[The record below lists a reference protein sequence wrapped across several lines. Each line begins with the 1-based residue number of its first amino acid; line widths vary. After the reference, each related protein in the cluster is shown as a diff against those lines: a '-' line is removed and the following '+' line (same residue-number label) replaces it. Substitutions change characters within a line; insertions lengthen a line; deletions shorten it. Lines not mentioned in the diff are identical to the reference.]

1 MSETRR
7 PGAEWGAHLA
17 AAAAATTAAER
28 GEKKAPPP
36 PLHPLL
42 SPDREYPFVILD
54 RMRAR
59 LSPPELAIINFGVG
73 DPRERT
79 PEFIKETLR
88 GAIPEMSSYPSTNG
102 QPALR
107 AAAAAWLARRFGVE
121 ADPEKHILPATGSK
135 EAVFLLHHVVIDPRS
150 TRRTVVIPSPA
161 YPVYD
166 AGTRFAGGEPYLVP
180 LRSADRWHFQP
191 SRVPGEVWEKTALLW
206 LNSPHNPTGAT
217 LALDELRAIAELAKK
232 YGFWVAADEAY
243 AEVYFDLVPPSMLQA
258 GFENVIAFHTLSK
271 RSAMTGFRSGFV
283 CGDERLI
290 DAFRRFRPNVG
301 VATPDFVQ
309 AAAIAA
315 WRDDAHPGDQ
325 RARYAIKRKL
335 FLDYFEKRGWKV
347 EASEAS
353 FYLWLKAPSGND
365 VEFVEAML
373 RVGIVALPGSFLG
386 TGGEGFVR
394 FALVPTPEGCREAI
408 ERLEQVK

>member
-1 MSETRR
+1 MSAK
-7 PGAEWGAHLA
+7 PAGATA
-17 AAAAATTAAER
+17 AAHATPPHAA
-28 GEKKAPPP
+28 P

-42 SPDREYPFVILD
+42 TGDREYPFVTLD
-54 RMRAR
+54 RMRDR
-59 LSPPELAIINFGVG
+59 LTPAGITPISFSIG

-79 PEFIKETLR
+79 PDFIKDTLKD
-88 GAIPEMSSYPSTNG
+88 AIPEMSSYPSTNG

-107 AAAAAWLARRFGVE
+107 AAAAAWLERRFGVK
-121 ADPEKHILPATGSK
+121 ADPEKHVLPATGTK
-135 EAVFLLHHVVIDPRS
+135 EAVFLLHHVVLAPGS
-150 TRRTVVIPSPA
+150 AKRTVVIPSPA

-166 AGTRFAGGEPYLVP
+166 AGTRFCGGEPYLVP
-180 LRSADRWHFQP
+180 LRSEDRWHFVP
-191 SRVPGEVWEKTALLW
+191 SRVPPEVWERTALLW

-217 LALDELRAIAELAKK
+217 LSLDELREIAGLARQ

-243 AEVYFDLVPPSMLQA
+243 AEVYFDLVPPSMLQV

-315 WRDDAHPGDQ
+315 WKDDEHPGDQ
-325 RARYAIKRKL
+325 RARYAIKRRL

-353 FYLWLKAPSGND
+353 FYLWLKAPRGSD
-365 VEFVEAML
+365 VEFVEEML
-373 RVGIVALPGSFLG
+373 KVGIVGLPGSFLG
-386 TGGEGFVR
+386 PGGEGFVR
-394 FALVPTPEGCREAI
+394 FALVPTPESCREAI
-408 ERLEQVK
+408 ARLEAVS